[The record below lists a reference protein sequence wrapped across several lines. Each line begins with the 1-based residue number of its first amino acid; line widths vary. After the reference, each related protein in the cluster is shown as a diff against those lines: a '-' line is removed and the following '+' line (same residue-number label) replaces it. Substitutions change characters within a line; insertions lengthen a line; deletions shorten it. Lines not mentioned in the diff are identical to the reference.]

1 MRRVWYD
8 GRYTT
13 KNFKLLNEI
22 ETILGKKDFDVEL
35 FSISYICD
43 LDSITSLASVYEVVD
58 HGSRDL
64 LMFRQLAL
72 KWNKFE

>member
-1 MRRVWYD
+1 MRRVWYE

-13 KNFKLLNEI
+13 KNFKLLDEI

-43 LDSITSLASVYEVVD
+43 LDSITNLAGVYEIVD
-58 HGSRDL
+58 YGSRDL
-64 LMFRQLAL
+64 LMFRQLSL

>member
-1 MRRVWYD
+1 MRRVWYE

-13 KNFKLLNEI
+13 KNFKLLDEI

-43 LDSITSLASVYEVVD
+43 LDSITNLASVYEIVD
-58 HGSRDL
+58 YGSRDL
-64 LMFRQLAL
+64 LMFRQLSL